1 MNKTMRNTRRAL
13 LAAVP
18 LLLGLAG
25 CGSLIG
31 PSNPPPQIYV
41 LNPTFAPVDA
51 PTVSW
56 QLSVARPDAADVYDT
71 QRIAI
76 LRDGVM
82 DYYADAQWTDETEP
96 LLQRMLVTGFEKSGH
111 IPAVASER
119 DGMHTDDILQIEVRN
134 FVARYDNDDG
144 APTADV
150 ELVAK
155 LLTADRHMV
164 IGTLDSHHEALASA
178 NSIPAAV
185 AAFNVAT
192 GQAVDEIV
200 GWTLRTGQAPASA
213 SDEKPSPAPRR
224 HHRRR

>member
-1 MNKTMRNTRRAL
+1 MTKTMRNTALL
-13 LAAVP
+13 LAAP
-18 LLLGLAG
+18 ILLGLAG

-56 QLSVARPDAADVYDT
+56 QLSVERPDAADVYDT

-96 LLQRMLVTGFEKSGH
+96 LLQRMLVTGFEKSNH
-111 IPAVASER
+111 IPAVARER
-119 DGMHTDDILQIEVRN
+119 DGMHADDILQIEVRN

-164 IGTLDSHHEALASA
+164 IATLDSHHQAPASG

-200 GWTLRTGQAPASA
+200 AWTLRTGQGPATA
-213 SDEKPSPAPRR
+213 SDVTAPPAT
-224 HHRRR
+224 HHRRHR